1 MRRFFIL
8 ISTIISLSACSSVGT
23 VSGQAGATQGDRLS
37 PVEVTAKRR
46 DTVVP
51 ELIALHRPPDDLWE
65 RIRRELTWQDSIEHT
80 AIDRARRN
88 ILRQPRYL
96 PVVSERAQLYLYHI
110 VEEVSRRDLPMELAL
125 LPLVESM
132 LNPFAASPSR
142 AAGLWQ
148 IMPRT
153 GRSLALDQDWWF
165 DGRRDVRASTQAA
178 LNYLESLHSRFD
190 NDWMLALAAY
200 NAGKGRVA
208 RAQRRNARAGKPV
221 DYWSLPLP
229 SETRAYV
236 PKVIALA
243 QIISQPD
250 AYGARLDPVP
260 NREAFQVVRT
270 GGQVE
275 LYRAAKLAG
284 LEPGALRAL
293 NPGHLRWATA
303 PDQPHELL
311 LPVDKAASFETALAS
326 LDPSDRVSWQ
336 HYRIARG
343 DSLIRIARKFDTQV
357 QLLREVNGI
366 RGSRIRAGDTLL
378 IPHGEDWADSL
389 ALSGQNTRQP
399 HGYRVRRGDSLS
411 RIAGRFKV
419 SIKDIIAWNSLDPG
433 KYLQPGQKLTLYP
446 AGG

>member
-1 MRRFFIL
+1 MRRLFIAFSA
-8 ISTIISLSACSSVGT
+8 IFSLSACSTVGT
-23 VSGQAGATQGDRLS
+23 VSGQVGAADSERLS
-37 PVEVTAKRR
+37 AIEVTAKRR
-46 DTVVP
+46 DSLAP
-51 ELIALHRPPDDLWE
+51 QLIALHRPPNDLWE
-65 RIRRELTWQDSIEHT
+65 RIRRELTWQDAVEHT

-96 PVVSERAQLYLYHI
+96 PVVSERAELYLHHI

-125 LPLVESM
+125 VPLVESM

-178 LNYLESLHSRFD
+178 LNYLESLHRRFD
-190 NDWMLALAAY
+190 GDWPLALAAY

-208 RAQRRNARAGKPV
+208 KAQRRNARAGKPV

-229 SETRAYV
+229 AETRAYV
-236 PKVIALA
+236 PKLIALA
-243 QIISQPD
+243 QIISRPET
-250 AYGARLDPVP
+250 YGARLEPIP
-260 NREAFQVVRT
+260 NRAAFEVVHT

-284 LEPGALRAL
+284 MEPSVLRAL

-311 LPVDKAASFETALAS
+311 LPVDKAAAFETALAS
-326 LDPSDRVSWQ
+326 LEPAERVSWQ

-378 IPHGEDWADSL
+378 IPQGEDWAGSL
-389 ALSGQNTRQP
+389 ALSGQESRQAR
-399 HGYRVRRGDSLS
+399 GYRVRRGDSLS